1 MKSILNGRKLFEN
14 KELHKN
20 VDPVRTCEDDKV
32 IVSEYEKMLKNQR
45 SNIIRIT
52 SKQGYVLNKFE
63 ALKKNCRNGKTTKNY

>member
-52 SKQGYVLNKFE
+52 SK
-63 ALKKNCRNGKTTKNY
+63 